1 MANWKNININTNQI
15 KAETGKAVLIAMPHN
30 SDYDG
35 YVFWHTSKLIRNGR
49 HSASVSLGY
58 TDDFTFTL
66 KKYGKGR
73 YNSREVIDEKVI
85 DVEEFENAFGVVD
98 ENITEKEIKN
108 PYETHKPQTVEA
120 VENNIIKELQDNE

>member
-1 MANWKNININTNQI
+1 MWKSFNINKQNI
-15 KAETGKAVLIAMPHN
+15 KADTGKAVLIACPHK
-30 SDYDG
+30 SKYDG
-35 YVFWHTSKLIRNGR
+35 YAFWHSSKLIREGR
-49 HSASVSLGY
+49 HSNAVSISY
-58 TDDFTFTL
+58 TEEFTFNL

-85 DVEEFENAFGVVD
+85 DVAEFENAFGVVN

-120 VENNIIKELQDNE
+120 VEDNTIKELQDNE

>member
-15 KAETGKAVLIAMPHN
+15 KADTGKAVLIAMPHN
-30 SDYDG
+30 SNYDG
-35 YVFWHTSKLIRNGR
+35 YSFWHTSKLIRSGR
-49 HSASVSLGY
+49 HSAAVSLGY

-85 DVEEFENAFGVVD
+85 DVEEFENAFGVVNK
-98 ENITEKEIKN
+98 NIPERVYKN

-120 VENNIIKELQDNE
+120 IEDNTIKELQDNE

>member
-15 KAETGKAVLIAMPHN
+15 KADTGKAVLIAMPHN

-35 YVFWHTSKLIRNGR
+35 YAFWHTSKLIRNGR
-49 HSASVSLGY
+49 HSAAVSLGY

-66 KKYGKGR
+66 KKYGKGK

-85 DVEEFENAFGVVD
+85 DVAEFENAFGVVN
-98 ENITEKEIKN
+98 ENITEKEFKS
-108 PYETHKPQTVEA
+108 PYETHKPQTIEA
-120 VENNIIKELQDNE
+120 VEHNLIKELQDNE

>member
-15 KAETGKAVLIAMPHN
+15 KADTGKAVLITMPHN

-35 YVFWHTSKLIRNGR
+35 YAFWHTSKLIRNGR

-98 ENITEKEIKN
+98 ENITEKESKN

-120 VENNIIKELQDNE
+120 VDNNVIKELQDNE